1 MTPHLDTRP
10 RRVWLRPKVPGKLMM
25 EVLKSHDGAL
35 RRRKLGRIYSDEA
48 YIGLLSAALALHLMP
63 RHAAP
68 HGLPY
73 GGVLADV
80 RDFVRF
86 RFRIE
91 NTPSLDETF
100 AEGEE
105 TIEPAADVGDAAIV
119 NYAVTRLGALS
130 RQTTR
135 FESTKLTELLSSI
148 RGLRDLLRH
157 VARRMHHGDEQQF
170 SEIDALFSGPDDP

>member
-1 MTPHLDTRP
+1 
-10 RRVWLRPKVPGKLMM
+10 MM
-25 EVLKSHDGAL
+25 EVLKFHDGAL
-35 RRRKLGRIYSDEA
+35 RRRKLSRIYGDEA

-63 RHAAP
+63 RHSAT

-91 NTPSLDETF
+91 GTPRLDGTF

-105 TIEPAADVGDAAIV
+105 PIEPAADVGDVAIV
-119 NYAVTRLGALS
+119 SYVVTRLGALS

-135 FESTKLTELLSSI
+135 FESTRLTELLSSI

-170 SEIDALFSGPDDP
+170 SEIDAWFTGPDDP

>member
-1 MTPHLDTRP
+1 MTPNLDTRP
-10 RRVWLRPKVPGKLMM
+10 RRVWLRPKVPGKLMI

-86 RFRIE
+86 RFRIK
-91 NTPSLDETF
+91 NTSGLDETF
-100 AEGEE
+100 AEREDS
-105 TIEPAADVGDAAIV
+105 IEPATDVGDVAIV
-119 NYAVTRLGALS
+119 NYVVTRLGALS
-130 RQTTR
+130 RQSTQ
-135 FESTKLTELLSSI
+135 FESTRMTELLNSI

-157 VARRMHHGDEQQF
+157 VARQLHHGDEQEF
-170 SEIDALFSGPDDP
+170 VEIDALFSGPGDP

>member
-1 MTPHLDTRP
+1 MTPNLDTRP
-10 RRVWLRPKVPGKLMM
+10 RRVWLRRKVPGKLMM
-25 EVLKSHDGAL
+25 GVLKFHDGAL
-35 RRRKLGRIYSDEA
+35 QRRKLSRIYGDEA

-63 RHAAP
+63 RHSAT

-91 NTPSLDETF
+91 RTPRLDETF

-105 TIEPAADVGDAAIV
+105 TIEPAADAGDAAIV
-119 NYAVTRLGALS
+119 SYVVTRLGALS

-135 FESTKLTELLSSI
+135 FESTRLMELLSSI
-148 RGLRDLLRH
+148 RALRDLLRH
-157 VARRMHHGDEQQF
+157 VAGRLHHGDEQQF
-170 SEIDALFSGPDDP
+170 VEIDALFTGPDDP

>member
-86 RFRIE
+86 RFRIKS
-91 NTPSLDETF
+91 TPGLDETF
-100 AEGEE
+100 AEEE
-105 TIEPAADVGDAAIV
+105 DTLEPAADVGDVAIV
-119 NYAVTRLGALS
+119 NYVVTRLGALS
-130 RQTTR
+130 RQSTR
-135 FESTKLTELLSSI
+135 FESTRLTELLNSI

-157 VARRMHHGDEQQF
+157 VARRLHHGDEQQF
-170 SEIDALFSGPDDP
+170 SEIDALFSGPGDP

>member
-1 MTPHLDTRP
+1 MTPNLDTRP
-10 RRVWLRPKVPGKLMM
+10 RRVWLRPKVPRKLMM

-48 YIGLLSAALALHLMP
+48 YVGLLSAALALHLMP

-68 HGLPY
+68 QGLPY

-86 RFRIE
+86 RFRITS
-91 NTPSLDETF
+91 TPGLDETF
-100 AEGEE
+100 TEGEE
-105 TIEPAADVGDAAIV
+105 TIEPAADVGDVAIV
-119 NYAVTRLGALS
+119 NYVVTRLGALS
-130 RQTTR
+130 RQSTR
-135 FESTKLTELLSSI
+135 FESTRLTELLGSI

-157 VARRMHHGDEQQF
+157 VARRLHHGDEHQF
-170 SEIDALFSGPDDP
+170 AEIDALFSGPADH